1 MIEPAALQ
9 ALQSSTAIL
18 TTVATAIGAVGATA
32 AVSFVIP
39 SVIDRLR
46 PFPRQ
51 SKIADFLP
59 FERMLPNRRHV
70 ACAGRR
76 YLTLI
81 RMNGAEMTLSTFE
94 RRADLYMQRKSMLD
108 EAHKQGIAEI
118 RFITIKS
125 RTPIQV
131 KNTHT
136 HPVLHKITERWNA
149 EFTETYSLHHY
160 AMIVVAA
167 GNDDDAAEQLRLCED
182 FFLQRMPDYG
192 CQVLEEDPSAPEK
205 GPLAVIAQIVS
216 PITRPTPLGAN
227 LPGEQISARLTADVI
242 DFRQESRGLVKF
254 SNGRSELFA
263 SVIGVRDCGDK
274 TSENAIRD
282 VLSIDADMVIYQV
295 VRPLDTSRQMLELSR
310 EKSAAPMMTLSST
323 AAWEYQ
329 AALDQLD
336 GQIADSR
343 ATIHDYALNIVAY
356 HADADELAA
365 IENEISAPLAK
376 TGATVIRETITAPAI
391 WFSLFPSTEIWP
403 RKFRMMSRNI
413 AANLPI
419 VKPSTGSARSDWVP
433 TEPIA
438 YFRSVSGEPYG
449 FSFHATDS
457 LTDMPPAHTLV
468 IGPTGGG
475 KTTLMTFL
483 ASQLLRVPESRMFFF
498 DRMRGAEIFIHAAG
512 GEYMTFEPENQNS
525 GMNPLLLPDTPDNKA
540 FLRQFVSILTGAE
553 KAYELGEI
561 SRLIDI
567 VYGERDQTGQ
577 RIIDPLDDED
587 RTLISQYTTAF
598 GIESANRREIEP
610 WIDRSQYG
618 NYFNS
623 PKDTLDLA
631 DNRVFRFD
639 MTTVLN
645 NAKLAAPLIR
655 YILHKIYQRS
665 EIDNA
670 PTSIII
676 DETAPMLA
684 NRDFADWFVKV
695 LLREGRKRRMGV
707 VSMWQNPSAL
717 AESGLQDVFLAQ
729 CQNII
734 FLRNPGGDERAK
746 EYASW
751 GLNENELDFILGR
764 TYKNV
769 AYACLNK
776 RIVTGETAIMDPNLS
791 KLGPYLKV
799 FSSSIKD
806 VAAHRKAIDKYGP
819 NSWVEPYIHGEFS
832 N

>member
-1 MIEPAALQ
+1 MIDPAALQ
-9 ALQSSTAIL
+9 ALQSSTALL

-32 AVSFVIP
+32 AVSFAIP
-39 SVIDRLR
+39 SVIDRIR

-76 YLTLI
+76 YFTLI
-81 RMNGAEMTLSTFE
+81 RMNGAEMTLSTYD

-108 EAHKQGIAEI
+108 EAHKHGIAEI

-125 RTPIQV
+125 RSPIQV

-149 EFTETYSLHHY
+149 EFTETYSLRHY
-160 AMIVVAA
+160 AMIVIAA
-167 GNDDDAAEQLRLCED
+167 NNDDDAAEQLRLCED

-192 CQVLEEDPSAPEK
+192 CQVLEEHPSAPEN

-216 PITRPTPLGAN
+216 PITRPTPLGAH
-227 LPGEQISARLTADVI
+227 LPAEQIASRLTADVI
-242 DFRQESRGLVKF
+242 DF
-254 SNGRSELFA
+254 
-263 SVIGVRDCGDK
+263 
-274 TSENAIRD
+274 
-282 VLSIDADMVIYQV
+282 YQV
-295 VRPLDTSRQMLELSR
+295 VRPLDTARQMLDLSR
-310 EKSAAPMMTLSST
+310 EKAAAPMMTLSAT
-323 AAWEYQ
+323 ASWEYQ

-343 ATIHDYALNIVAY
+343 ATIHDYAMNIVAY
-356 HADADELAA
+356 HEDPEELAA
-365 IENEISAPLAK
+365 IENEISSPLSK
-376 TGATVIRETITAPAI
+376 TGATIIRETITAPAI

-498 DRMRGAEIFIHAAG
+498 DRMQGAEIFIHAAG
-512 GEYMTFEPENQNS
+512 GEYMTFDPENENS
-525 GMNPLLLPDTPDNKA
+525 GMNPLLLPDTSANKA
-540 FLRQFVSILTGAE
+540 FLRQFLSILTGAD
-553 KAYELGEI
+553 KAYELSEI
-561 SRLIDI
+561 SRLINI
-567 VYGERDQTGQ
+567 VYGERDDQGQ

-598 GIESANRREIEP
+598 GVESANRREIEP
-610 WIDRSQYG
+610 WVDRSQYG

-623 PKDTLDLA
+623 AKDSLDLA
-631 DNRVFRFD
+631 ENRVFGFD

-645 NAKLAAPLIR
+645 NSKLAAPNIR

-665 EIDNA
+665 ETDNA

-717 AESGLQDVFLAQ
+717 AESNLQDVCTEQ
-729 CQNII
+729 CKNMI
-734 FLRNPGGDERAK
+734 FLRNTAASPE
-746 EYASW
+746 EYATW
-751 GLNENELDFILGR
+751 GINQNELDFILGN
-764 TYKNV
+764 TYKDV
-769 AYACLNK
+769 PYACLNK
-776 RIVTGETAIMDPNLS
+776 RIATGENAIMDPNLS
-791 KLGPYLKV
+791 KLGPYLKI

-806 VAAHRKAIDKYGP
+806 VAAHRKAMDKYGP